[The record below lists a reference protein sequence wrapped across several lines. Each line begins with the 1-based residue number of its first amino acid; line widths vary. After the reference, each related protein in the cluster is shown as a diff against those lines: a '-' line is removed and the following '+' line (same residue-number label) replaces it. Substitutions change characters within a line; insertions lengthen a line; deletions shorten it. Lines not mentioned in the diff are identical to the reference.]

1 MKPAHLFALLALT
14 IGAVMVHGYH
24 PAAED
29 AEVYL
34 PSVFKLLDPSLYPH
48 DAAFA
53 LAHARL
59 TLFPYLVAGSIRL
72 SHLPVGVALLAWHL
86 ASIFLLL
93 WACHRIARLCFR
105 GSPAV
110 WGGVALVAGLLTIPV
125 AGTALYIMDQ
135 YLTSRSLATPGA
147 VLVLATALEGRRGR
161 ALLWALFTVAVHP
174 LMGVLA
180 AALWGSYELVRV
192 RQSLAVAG
200 VFLLAPVTPAYEEV
214 LKKLPYHMITKWA
227 WYEWIGA
234 IAPMAILAWIGRQRP
249 GPIQTL
255 GRALVIFQAV
265 FLVAGLA
272 VCLPGLASLSRTQP
286 MRSLHL
292 VYILMFL
299 LIGGLLGEYVL
310 KRHAWRWALLLVPL
324 SGGMWYAQRQLFPAT
339 PHLEWPWTD
348 SPNPW
353 VRVFRW
359 IRTNTPKDALF
370 ALDPE
375 YMSLPGE
382 DHQGFRVLAQRS
394 RLADAAKDSGP
405 ASLMPELAE
414 EWLAQVEAQRGMSR
428 FQAADFE
435 GLKTRYGVSWVL
447 LARASPQG
455 LACPYQQGGL
465 SVCRIGR

>member
-1 MKPAHLFALLALT
+1 MKPAHLFALVALT

-34 PSVFKLLDPSLYPH
+34 PSVLRLLDPSLYPH

-72 SHLPVGVALLAWHL
+72 SHLPIGMALLAWHL
-86 ASIFLLL
+86 AGIFLLL

-105 GSPAV
+105 ESPAV
-110 WGGVALVAGLLTIPV
+110 WGGVALVAALLTIPV

-135 YLTSRSLATPGA
+135 YLTARSLATPGA
-147 VLVLATALEGRRGR
+147 ILALATALEGKRGQ
-161 ALLWALFTVAVHP
+161 AMLWALFTAAVHP

-180 AALWGSYELVRV
+180 GALWGCYELVRV
-192 RQSLAVAG
+192 RRSTALAG
-200 VFLLAPVTPAYEEV
+200 VVLLAPITPAYEEV

-234 IAPMAILAWIGRQRP
+234 VAPLAILGWLGRHRP

-255 GRALVIFQAV
+255 SRALVIFQAI
-265 FLVAGLA
+265 FLAAGLT

-286 MRSLHL
+286 MRSLHF

-299 LIGGLLGEYVL
+299 FIGGLLGEQVL

-324 SGGMWYAQRQLFPAT
+324 CGGMWYAQRQLFPAT
-339 PHLEWPWTD
+339 PHLEWPWME

-353 VRVFRW
+353 VRAFQW

-370 ALDPE
+370 ALDPD

-414 EWLAQVEAQRGMSR
+414 EWVAQVEAQRDMAR
-428 FQAADFE
+428 FQASDFQM
-435 GLKTRYGVSWVL
+435 LSDKYGVSWVL
-447 LARASPQG
+447 LRHAPPQG
-455 LACPYQQGGL
+455 LACPYQQDGL
-465 SVCRIGR
+465 SVCRIER